1 MKCHWDFSILKAHFI
16 YYIAP
21 PYTHLLFVKHAHDY
35 ECCYRSTAL
44 HNLQYDHF
52 LIFLCILTVVD
63 VAPLSHDSLPERW
76 VTAIHTLL
84 RIPSQPLSH
93 THTAAVGLMVQ
104 WWRNECWV
112 SLKGHFGS
120 LWAFVCFC
128 MCKLAVSG
136 KLHNEGVDGVC
147 PVPAWWCRA
156 VTGWYKGLHCC
167 QTLSQSVHC
176 LQAKGFKPIN

>member
-1 MKCHWDFSILKAHFI
+1 MSLGFQHLKSAF
-16 YYIAP
+16 
-21 PYTHLLFVKHAHDY
+21 HLL
-35 ECCYRSTAL
+35 YRSSLHSSFICETCPWLWVLLQEHSPAQSSIWSFSNLPLHIDRCRRRTAL
-44 HNLQYDHF
+44 SRF
-52 LIFLCILTVVD
+52 P
-63 VAPLSHDSLPERW
+63 AGAMSHSHPYA
-76 VTAIHTLL
+76 VTHP
-84 RIPSQPLSH
+84 IPTTLSH